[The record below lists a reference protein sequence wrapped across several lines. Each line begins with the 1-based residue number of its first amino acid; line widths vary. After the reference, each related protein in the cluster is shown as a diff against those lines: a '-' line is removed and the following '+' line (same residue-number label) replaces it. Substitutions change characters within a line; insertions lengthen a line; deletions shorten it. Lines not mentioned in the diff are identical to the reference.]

1 MTMPP
6 PPRLRVLAF
15 AASMWGD
22 AVAQKRMFSL
32 QVVDTDKFMDM
43 PTSSQALYFH
53 LGMHGDDDGFV
64 SSPRKIARAA
74 GCNDDDMRLLAAKG
88 FIIPF
93 DSGVVVI
100 TDWRINN
107 TLQNDRYKETIYQD
121 EKALLQSEKSG
132 KYLLGS
138 NMVPECIHDGTNL
151 EPQHN
156 LTKHNL
162 TKPNKA
168 EGLGADKP
176 PAPTRKPKKSFGEF
190 GWIKLTD
197 DEYNRLLN
205 DFGEAE
211 VKRCIA
217 YVDESAQSTGNK
229 NKWKDWNLVVRKC
242 HNQGWGLNQ
251 RQQQKNG
258 SGEHAV
264 DRLARMYKEE
274 FGE

>member
-1 MTMPP
+1 M
-6 PPRLRVLAF
+6 
-15 AASMWGD
+15 
-22 AVAQKRMFSL
+22 AQKRMFSL

-43 PTSSQALYFH
+43 STSAQALYFH

-64 SSPRKIARAA
+64 ASPRKIARAA

-100 TDWRINN
+100 ADWKINN
-107 TLQNDRYKETIYQD
+107 TLQNDRYKETIYQE
-121 EKALLQSEKSG
+121 EKATLQFEKSG

-138 NMVPECIHDGTNL
+138 IMDTFGNHDGTNL

-176 PAPTRKPKKSFGEF
+176 PAPTKQTKKAFGEY
-190 GWIKLTD
+190 GWVKLTD

-217 YVDESAQSTGNK
+217 YVDESAQSTSNK
-229 NKWKDWNLVVRKC
+229 NKWRDWNLVIRKC
-242 HNQGWGLNQ
+242 SRNGWGLNQ
-251 RQQQKNG
+251 TQQSRTNAMG
-258 SGEHAV
+258 RESGI